1 MAVTGRVFICHASA
15 DVALAQEVVA
25 GLEAAGVACWISAR
39 DVGAGRNFQ
48 EAIVQAIR
56 DARAVV
62 FLLSAASNRSEEVRK
77 ELALASSFA
86 VAVLPVRLGAAEPV
100 AALRYELAT
109 RQWIEGGEAGAGA
122 GVVAALL
129 AALGEGADVATA
141 AQAAVAG
148 SDRPSLVVL
157 PFQNMSGDAEQEYF
171 ADGMVDDITSA
182 LSRIG
187 RLLVMGRNTAFTYK
201 GRGVDS
207 RQVGRELGVR
217 YVLEGSVRKAGGRV
231 RITCQ
236 LIEAAGGHQI
246 WTERFDGDLADIFD
260 MQDRVTESVVGA
272 IEPSLRVAEIARA
285 AAKPTGSLDAYDLFL
300 RALPLHSA
308 RTRESLETAIGLLRQ
323 ALAIDPGYVRAKAWL
338 GLFYSARVLRGLA
351 APGDREAAIGLARDV
366 VASGTD
372 DPEALRYASDPLTLL
387 AGDHPAALAA
397 LHRALR
403 LHPNSAGVLNALGH
417 VHCFANDP
425 APAIAYLER
434 AIRLSP
440 LDPLIGYALFGLG
453 RAHLMLG
460 HDDEAVSFL
469 QRCVPELRA
478 NDMGR
483 RFLIQALTRVG
494 RHAEAR
500 AEAAALL
507 ALWPDFSSGRVWR
520 VLHPNLYNP
529 AFVAEHLRALLA
541 AGLPE

>member
-109 RQWIEGGEAGAGA
+109 RQWIEGGEAGAG
-122 GVVAALL
+122 VVAALL

-187 RLLVMGRNTAFTYK
+187 WLLVMGRNTAFTYK